1 MSGVP
6 QFLILRQLLFI
17 VFLNKLLLL
26 AKHSDLKNFSD
37 DKTSYS
43 SVNNLEQ
50 AKRNLAGDFQIV
62 QNGFTKIIW

>member
-26 AKHSDLKNFSD
+26 AKHSDLNNFSD

-50 AKRNLAGDFQIV
+50 VKRNLAGDFQIV